1 MRQSV
6 EAEAWEHNENPPNFV
21 GSLETALEYLVEL
34 ADRKPGES
42 VKTAIN
48 NASKRAGLSYSRTFD
63 IWYRKARRIEQFEQ
77 DIIAEAVTKFR
88 RDLARNEFHELRT
101 RMARLE
107 SLLAQSD
114 PDFHRETIEQVR
126 SQLK

>member
-6 EAEAWEHNENPPNFV
+6 EAEAWEGNENPPNFV
-21 GSLETALEYLVEL
+21 GSLETALECLVEL
-34 ADRKPGES
+34 ANRQPGES

-114 PDFHRETIEQVR
+114 PEFHHATIEQVR

>member
-6 EAEAWEHNENPPNFV
+6 GAEAWEHNENPPNFV